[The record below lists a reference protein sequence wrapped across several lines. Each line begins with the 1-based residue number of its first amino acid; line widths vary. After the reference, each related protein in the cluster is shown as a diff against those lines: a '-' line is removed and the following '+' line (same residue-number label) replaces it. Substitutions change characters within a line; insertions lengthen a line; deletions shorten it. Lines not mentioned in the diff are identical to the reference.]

1 MILCNFMPEKF
12 VCKPGMAGSFFHFCL
27 RFLFFFCL
35 VCTWTEQQNLDG
47 SKKER
52 LPFLIKQWCLCFGL
66 FFHFSVCASMS
77 IPWLRTVRIRMPL
90 VLRSVSASISVTTV
104 KHLNNQAWLTK
115 ISISVPL
122 PRYVRVNT
130 LKTSV
135 ERVIKNFKEDGFK
148 QLDSSSNSC
157 YKVMSCQLMISV

>member
-1 MILCNFMPEKF
+1 
-12 VCKPGMAGSFFHFCL
+12 
-27 RFLFFFCL
+27 
-35 VCTWTEQQNLDG
+35 
-47 SKKER
+47 
-52 LPFLIKQWCLCFGL
+52 
-66 FFHFSVCASMS
+66 
-77 IPWLRTVRIRMPL
+77 MPL